1 MSSGAY
7 RYHVHNYTNKRET
20 ANSSLE
26 ASGAT
31 VNVLYNNELT
41 TFYVPREAG
50 NLWTIFDFDN
60 SSGFNPLNTMA
71 DESSYKSVD
80 NH

>member
-7 RYHVHNYTNKRET
+7 RYHVHNYTTKSDT
-20 ANSSLE
+20 DSSNLE

-31 VNVLYNNELT
+31 VHVLYNDVLT

-50 NLWTIFDFDN
+50 NLWTVFDFDN
-60 SSGFNPLNTMA
+60 SSGFNPLNIMD
-71 DESSYKSVD
+71 DESNPYRVD

>member
-7 RYHVHNYTNKRET
+7 RYHVNNYDALGYTD
-20 ANSSLE
+20 NSSLE
-26 ASGAT
+26 ESGAT
-31 VNVLYNNELT
+31 VHVLYNDELT

-50 NLWTIFDFDN
+50 NLWTVFDFDN

-71 DESSYKSVD
+71 DESNPYRVD